1 MPLLANLASLGRHP
15 EEQRLKGKKEKL
27 YFIVSCVW
35 DLQASPQHESPS
47 CIADVDQLTSLKR
60 LGQMFVLPL
69 DLTQSSLS
77 PTAI

>member
-15 EEQRLKGKKEKL
+15 EEQRLKEKL

-69 DLTQSSLS
+69 DLTQSRLS